1 MIRFDPL
8 NHTVFIGEKTCKLQ
22 PLSYRLLEVL
32 ADHRNEIIPGDLLMK
47 LVWEGVVVSP
57 DTVKQRVFLLRE
69 ALSKSG
75 FDQQML
81 QSIRGQGYRLVI
93 NEVPSQTTRTTALT
107 AAIPHWR
114 WAALALIVTLGLIAW
129 YQLVG
134 RPGLPA
140 NNRVVFWY
148 QADPSAQQWLY
159 SDARQQWITKLS
171 NLDGVNYVAASQQ
184 VETANE
190 RPGLKARK
198 FRAALVSY
206 WTLYDRDGEPWVR
219 MQLLEPKTETV
230 LLNLDVDTASDQD
243 VLEAMDRQAI
253 ALHRI
258 LTANILPLDSES
270 LNNTDHD
277 DWQMLQLLSLST
289 MDLGRASRE
298 QANLPE
304 PVNSAFALIRGF
316 EELAPCSNNPSLTGD
331 IQALY
336 KAYPGHFDVQR
347 ALLWWHDADGSC
359 ADAKDIAVNLSEK
372 YPLAFD
378 GIAACKP

>member
-1 MIRFDPL
+1 
-8 NHTVFIGEKTCKLQ
+8 
-22 PLSYRLLEVL
+22 
-32 ADHRNEIIPGDLLMK
+32 
-47 LVWEGVVVSP
+47 VVVSP

-69 ALSKSG
+69 ALNKAG

-93 NEVPSQTTRTTALT
+93 SEVPPRVTRTTALT
-107 AAIPHWR
+107 AAIRHWR
-114 WAALALIVTLGLIAW
+114 WAALALIVILGLMAW
-129 YQLVG
+129 YQIVG

-171 NLDGVNYVAASQQ
+171 NLDGINYVAASQQ

-243 VLEAMDRQAI
+243 VLKAMDRQAI

-258 LTANILPLDSES
+258 LTANILPLDTER

-277 DWQMLQLLSLST
+277 DWQMLRLLSLST
-289 MDLGRASRE
+289 MDIARASKE

-304 PVNSAFALIRGF
+304 PVGSAFTLIR
-316 EELAPCSNNPSLTGD
+316 ELEALTPGSIDPSLSRE

-336 KAYPGHFDVQR
+336 QAYPEHFDVQR
-347 ALLWWHDADGSC
+347 ALLLWHAAEGSC
-359 ADAKDIAVNLSEK
+359 EDAKDIAARLSEK